1 MEQNKVM
8 SKDSR
13 VLIVSGMSGAG
24 RTTVAHALEDLGWY
38 VVDNLPPA
46 MIENLIN
53 LLKSTISKIAIIV
66 DVRGGE
72 FFDSYSKTVSD
83 LTKSGV
89 LGQTLFIDATDDALV
104 RRFESTRRP
113 HPLQGSGRVLDG
125 ISKERERLRGIK
137 ESADLIIDSSSL
149 NIHQLE
155 RKISDYFQDVSDA
168 DLSVNIVSFGY
179 KYGLPAD
186 ADLVMDC
193 RFISNPHWVPELRP
207 LNGLDQEVSKAVLS
221 SENVQEFLSRYEL
234 LFETMALGFINEG
247 RKFLTLA
254 IGCTG
259 GKHRSVA
266 ITEELLNRL
275 KNGNRLNKF
284 KINSQATHRDL
295 GREI

>member
-1 MEQNKVM
+1 
-8 SKDSR
+8 
-13 VLIVSGMSGAG
+13 MSGAG
-24 RTTVAHALEDLGWY
+24 RSTVAHALEDLGWY

-46 MIENLIN
+46 MIENLVN
-53 LLKSTISKIAIIV
+53 LLKSTITKIAIII

-72 FFDSYSKTVSD
+72 FFDSFSKSVTDLSKLGVSSS
-83 LTKSGV
+83 TI
-89 LGQTLFIDATDDALV
+89 FIDAADDALV

-125 ISKERERLRGIK
+125 ISRERERLKDIK

-155 RKISDYFQDVSDA
+155 RRIADYFQEDSDA
-168 DLSVNIVSFGY
+168 DLSVNILSFGY

-207 LNGLDQEVSKAVLS
+207 LNGLDQEVRSAVLS
-221 SENVQEFLSRYEL
+221 SENVQEFLARYEL

-266 ITEELLNRL
+266 ITEELLIRF
-275 KNGNRLNKF
+275 KNGEKLNRF
-284 KINSQATHRDL
+284 KINSRATHRDL

>member
-1 MEQNKVM
+1 M

-24 RTTVAHALEDLGWY
+24 RSTVAHALEDLGWY

-46 MIENLIN
+46 MIENLVN
-53 LLKSTISKIAIIV
+53 LLKSTITKIAIII

-72 FFDSYSKTVSD
+72 FFDSFSKSVAD
-83 LTKSGV
+83 LTKLGV
-89 LGQTLFIDATDDALV
+89 SSQTIFIDAADDALV

-125 ISKERERLRGIK
+125 ISKERERLREIK

-155 RKISDYFQDVSDA
+155 RRISDYFQDESDS
-168 DLSVNIVSFGY
+168 DLSVNILSFGY

-207 LNGLDQEVSKAVLS
+207 LNGLDQEVSNAVLS
-221 SENVQEFLSRYEL
+221 SENVQEFLTRYEL

-275 KNGNRLNKF
+275 KNGNKLNKF